1 MSNRF
6 VYSVT
11 AASLL
16 AIVVPAVCQEASD
29 SRSAPLYRVTV
40 VERSVDAVN
49 YQYRAG
55 PTTIDFH
62 GTVLLSKG
70 KGEAIVE
77 SRRGRT
83 EVDARFSNLAAP
95 TRFGREYLA
104 YVLWAIS
111 PEGAPHNLG
120 EIVPDVSDHGHLRVT
135 TDLQV
140 FGLIVTAEP
149 YSSVREPSDVVV
161 LENQV
166 RPDTVGRVQ
175 PIQAKYELMPRG
187 HYTWNVQ
194 ESLENAVTGAPK
206 VSMPQYEALLE
217 LYQAQNA
224 IGVARAANAEQYAPN
239 ILAKAQQALKRA
251 QRLQSTKTN
260 ASLVVQS
267 AREAAQTAEDART
280 IAERRKNSDQLA
292 QARAE
297 AVHAQ
302 QGKEQAEAAA
312 HQAEAAAQQARAD
325 ADAARAQAETERA
338 TRTEVEASAARLYA
352 EQAQADRIQPTSA
365 PGPEEA
371 RPQQSSQTQTRA
383 QLLERINGVM
393 PARDTPRG
401 LVVAVSD
408 GDFDRTA
415 LRPAAT
421 HALARL
427 GGILASQPGLQV
439 AVEGHTDSTS
449 SEAIWSRRAV
459 EVRNALIAAGLSA
472 NQAYSQDFG
481 NSQPLASNATAA
493 GRQENRRVEIVISGA
508 PIGRLPIW
516 DQTYGVAP
524 R

>member
-1 MSNRF
+1 MSNTF
-6 VYSVT
+6 FYSVT

-16 AIVVPAVCQEASD
+16 AIVVPAVCQEASNN
-29 SRSAPLYRVTV
+29 RFAPLYRVTV

-77 SRRGRT
+77 PRRGRT

-224 IGVARAANAEQYAPN
+224 IGVARAANAEQYAPD
-239 ILAKAQQALKRA
+239 ILAKAQQALERA

-267 AREAAQTAEDART
+267 AREASQTAEDART

-297 AVHAQ
+297 AVQAQ
-302 QGKEQAEAAA
+302 QGKERAEAAA

-325 ADAARAQAETERA
+325 AARAQAETERA
-338 TRTEVEASAARLYA
+338 ARTEVEASAAHLYA
-352 EQAQADRIQPTSA
+352 EQAQADRIQATSA

-371 RPQQSSQTQTRA
+371 RPQQSSQTQSRA

-408 GDFDRTA
+408 SDFDRMA
-415 LRPAAT
+415 LRSAAT

-459 EVRNALIAAGLSA
+459 EVRNALIAAGLPA
-472 NQAYSQDFG
+472 NQVYSQDFG
-481 NSQPLASNATAA
+481 NSRPLASNATAA

-508 PIGRLPIW
+508 LIGSLPIW
-516 DQTYGVAP
+516 VQTYDVAP

>member
-1 MSNRF
+1 MSNTF
-6 VYSVT
+6 FYSVT

-16 AIVVPAVCQEASD
+16 SIAVPAVCQEVSN
-29 SRSAPLYRVTV
+29 SRSVPLYRVTV

-83 EVDARFSNLAAP
+83 EVDARFSNIAAP

-194 ESLENAVTGAPK
+194 EGLESAVTAAPK

-224 IGVARAANAEQYAPN
+224 IGVAHAAGAEQYAPD
-239 ILAKAQQALKRA
+239 ILAKAQQAFERA

-338 TRTEVEASAARLYA
+338 PRTEVEASAVRLYA

-393 PARDTPRG
+393 AARDTPRG

-408 GDFDRTA
+408 SDFDRTA

-508 PIGRLPIW
+508 PIGSLPIW
-516 DQTYGVAP
+516 DQTYDVAP